1 MLNYKVHFLTFIFS
15 LFSSHHLNN
24 LLVPSRLYLL
34 SLSLIYV
41 YINYYSLQ
49 EVAVNAITEESVTA
63 EVKSKRQLRRLIVLP
78 YDLQIKDVDPEHVK
92 TVTEF
97 AKKTGDYKSLS
108 STDIKVIALTL
119 QLHIE
124 KIGKDDIKSAPT
136 TAKTLPLEKSEP
148 LAHPKCI
155 AGFFNPK
162 GGENSDNDSEDDD
175 DDDDDD
181 KKYKTLVDQ
190 INSLNEDDRVKSEL
204 SELNGDDSKDVSDL
218 EQIDPADLAEKFKN
232 LDCNAEEIKLD
243 DENHTVDE
251 ILAPVKNQSADDDD
265 DDDDDDSNEDYKDE
279 DEDEDSDEAGWIT
292 PSNIVKAKK
301 MMDAD
306 TLSEEPVKVACM
318 TTDFA
323 MQNVLMQMGMHVAA
337 LDGRVIKQLR
347 TFIFRCHA
355 CYKKTSRMDLV
366 FCPNCGLKTLKKVAV
381 SVDENGVEHIHIN
394 YKKQLPVRGKR
405 FSLPTPKGG
414 KHAVNPILS
423 ADQPVPDQRVSKLA
437 RMKNNPLNDD
447 YIAGYS
453 PFVTRDVFS
462 KSAMLGIRSNHA
474 GHKYWMKKN
483 PNECK
488 KKRK

>member
-1 MLNYKVHFLTFIFS
+1 MFSTNKVEHLIVDTSAFIK
-15 LFSSHHLNN
+15 N
-24 LLVPSRLYLL
+24 VP
-34 SLSLIYV
+34 
-41 YINYYSLQ
+41 LQ
-49 EVAVNAITEESVTA
+49 KVAVNVITEESVTA

-78 YDLQIKDVDPEHVK
+78 YDLQVKDADPEHIK

-124 KIGKDDIKSAPT
+124 KIGKDDITSAPT
-136 TAKTLPLEKSEP
+136 TAKTLPLKKSEP

-162 GGENSDNDSEDDD
+162 GGENSNNDSEDEDEDDD

-181 KKYKTLVDQ
+181 ND
-190 INSLNEDDRVKSEL
+190 
-204 SELNGDDSKDVSDL
+204 
-218 EQIDPADLAEKFKN
+218 
-232 LDCNAEEIKLD
+232 
-243 DENHTVDE
+243 
-251 ILAPVKNQSADDDD
+251 
-265 DDDDDDSNEDYKDE
+265 DYKDQ

-306 TLSEEPVKVACM
+306 TLSEESVKVACM

>member
-1 MLNYKVHFLTFIFS
+1 MFSTNKVEHLIVDTSAFIK
-15 LFSSHHLNN
+15 N
-24 LLVPSRLYLL
+24 VP
-34 SLSLIYV
+34 
-41 YINYYSLQ
+41 LQ
-49 EVAVNAITEESVTA
+49 KVAVNVITEESVTA

-78 YDLQIKDVDPEHVK
+78 YDLQVKDADPEHIK

-124 KIGKDDIKSAPT
+124 KIGKDDITSAPT
-136 TAKTLPLEKSEP
+136 TAKTLPLKKSEP

-162 GGENSDNDSEDDD
+162 GGENSNNDSEDEDEDDD

-181 KKYKTLVDQ
+181 KKYQTLVDQ
-190 INSLNEDDRVKSEL
+190 INSINEDDRVKSEL
-204 SELNGDDSKDVSDL
+204 SELSGDDSKDISDL

-232 LDCNAEEIKLD
+232 LDCNTEEIKLD
-243 DENHTVDE
+243 DENHTVDD

-265 DDDDDDSNEDYKDE
+265 DYKDQ

-306 TLSEEPVKVACM
+306 TLSEESVKVACM

>member
-1 MLNYKVHFLTFIFS
+1 MFSTNKVEHLIVDTSAFIK
-15 LFSSHHLNN
+15 N
-24 LLVPSRLYLL
+24 VP
-34 SLSLIYV
+34 
-41 YINYYSLQ
+41 LQ
-49 EVAVNAITEESVTA
+49 EVAVNVITEESVTA

-155 AGFFNPK
+155 AGFLNPK
-162 GGENSDNDSEDDD
+162 DGENSDDSEDENDDDDNDTND

-181 KKYKTLVDQ
+181 KYQTLVDQ
-190 INSLNEDDRVKSEL
+190 INSINKDDRVKSEL
-204 SELNGDDSKDVSDL
+204 SVLNGDDSKNISDL

-243 DENHTVDE
+243 DENHTVDD
-251 ILAPVKNQSADDDD
+251 ILAPVENQSAE
-265 DDDDDDSNEDYKDE
+265 DDDSNDDDKDE

-453 PFVTRDVFS
+453 PFVMRDVFS
-462 KSAMLGIRSNHA
+462 KSAMLGIRSNHT

-488 KKRK
+488 KRRK